1 MKSYLQRMAASA
13 LSRDRAIHPVLGS
26 LWAPAHHA
34 NSFEMS
40 GETPVTSTRPQ
51 RVKDAEQMRTPLQAQ
66 FQVEPTRMESMQGEK
81 GQRFAEQRSVFK
93 PLLGAETVTPTQ
105 HSFEAQQVRAVG
117 GVPYVPSQDE
127 GGSGLGEP
135 QQRSFTPLVADLAQ
149 QTYAAQSVTAP
160 VSASRKDLS
169 QRQSFAQPAREPDAI
184 EIHIGRIEVLAKQ
197 PQQVQRP
204 PAQPALKSLDLGEYL
219 RRGGRTR

>member
-26 LWAPAHHA
+26 LWAPVHHA

-51 RVKDAEQMRTPLQAQ
+51 RIKDAEQMRTPLQAQ

-81 GQRFAEQRSVFK
+81 GQRIAEQSSAFR
-93 PLLGAETVTPTQ
+93 PLLGAQTVAPTQ
-105 HSFEAQQVRAVG
+105 HSFEAQQVRTVG
-117 GVPYVPSQDE
+117 GAPLVPSQDE
-127 GGSGLGEP
+127 GASGLGEP
-135 QQRSFTPLVADLAQ
+135 QQRSFTPLVAEFVQRDA
-149 QTYAAQSVTAP
+149 TPRSAAAP
-160 VSASRKDLS
+160 MAASRNDLS
-169 QRQSFAQPAREPDAI
+169 RRQSFAEPARKPDSI
-184 EIHIGRIEVLAKQ
+184 EIHIGRIEVLATQ

-204 PAQPALKSLDLGEYL
+204 LAQPARKSLDLGEYL
-219 RRGGRTR
+219 RRGGRTQ